1 MKEGTIGDVAD
12 SGRGVGAAGEA
23 VHRRR
28 RVLLFTR
35 GSDVDAGF
43 GSMAGAMLERD
54 HDVVLALD
62 HPRRSSALSELSRRH
77 PGFEQ
82 IRIPARRGLWRIPAG
97 ATKRGLDYLRYL
109 QPERASADQPR
120 DLARDRA
127 PRILRALLQL
137 PPFRWAFGRRMLEW
151 LLRHLDAGMPIPRST
166 KMLIKERSPDVVV
179 ISQWIAPGSP
189 EAELIRS
196 AHATKTPS
204 VLVMSGTGGTDPA
217 QIRDMPTLAVV
228 GEQQQVN
235 DVVQVHG
242 IPRDRVQAVGAEA
255 AGGARLPSSSGMVDA
270 VDEAATKRASAPP
283 GRLLRPVLW
292 LLAPL
297 LLLMLLVLH
306 PVSTSKEC
314 ISVVR
319 HIGRQMRARPR
330 KAAKVRAGERK
341 AVAGSASQER
351 RVRSDDTRERK
362 SVRAQEK
369 QRKREGR
376 QHRKTTRPKARARA
390 SAETEKARTEA

>member
-62 HPRRSSALSELSRRH
+62 HPRRSSALSELSKRH

-109 QPERASADQPR
+109 QPERAGADQPR
-120 DLARDRA
+120 DLARQRA
-127 PRILRALLQL
+127 PRVLRALVRL
-137 PPFRWAFGRRMLEW
+137 PPFRWSFGRRMLGW
-151 LLRHLDAGMPIPRST
+151 LLRHLDAAMPIPRST
-166 KMLIKERSPDVVV
+166 KVLIKERSPDVVV
-179 ISQWIAPGSP
+179 ISQWIALGSS
-189 EAELIRS
+189 EAELVRS

-255 AGGARLPSSSGMVDA
+255 AGGARVPSSSGVVDA
-270 VDEAATKRASAPP
+270 VDEAATKRAPAPP

-292 LLAPL
+292 LLTPL
-297 LLLMLLVLH
+297 LLLTLLLLH

-314 ISVVR
+314 VAAVR
-319 HIGRQMRARPR
+319 RIGSQMRARRR
-330 KAAKVRAGERK
+330 KAAKMRAGDWK
-341 AVAGSASQER
+341 AVARSAGQEKPAR
-351 RVRSDDTRERK
+351 PETVTQQK
-362 SVRAQEK
+362 ATRAQEK
-369 QRKREGR
+369 QRKRERR
-376 QHRKTTRPKARARA
+376 QHRKATRPKARARA
-390 SAETEKARTEA
+390 NAETEARTEA

>member
-1 MKEGTIGDVAD
+1 MKEGAIADVAA

-28 RVLLFTR
+28 RVLLFMR
-35 GSDVDAGF
+35 GSDIDAGF

-62 HPRRSSALSELSRRH
+62 RPRRSSALSELSRRH

-82 IRIPARRGLWRIPAG
+82 VRIPPRRGLWRIPAG
-97 ATKRGLDYLRYL
+97 ATQRGLDYLRYL

-120 DLARDRA
+120 DLARERA
-127 PRILRALLQL
+127 PRVLRALLRL
-137 PPFRWAFGRRMLEW
+137 PPFRWSFGRRMLGW

-166 KMLIKERSPDVVV
+166 KVLIKERSPDVVV
-179 ISQWIAPGSP
+179 ISQWIALGSP
-189 EAELIRS
+189 EADLVRS

-204 VLVMSGTGGTDPA
+204 VLVMSGTGGSDPA

-228 GEQQQVN
+228 AEQQQVN
-235 DVVQVHG
+235 DLVQVHG

-270 VDEAATKRASAPP
+270 VDEAATKRAPAPP
-283 GRLLRPVLW
+283 GRLLRPFLW
-292 LLAPL
+292 LLTPL
-297 LLLMLLVLH
+297 LLLTLLLLH

-314 ISVVR
+314 ISALR
-319 HIGRQMRARPR
+319 RIGRQMRARRR
-330 KAAKVRAGERK
+330 KAAKMRAGKRRTVAQSAGRENPAGPETATPQK
-341 AVAGSASQER
+341 A
-351 RVRSDDTRERK
+351 T
-362 SVRAQEK
+362 RAQEK

-376 QHRKTTRPKARARA
+376 QHRKATRPKARARA